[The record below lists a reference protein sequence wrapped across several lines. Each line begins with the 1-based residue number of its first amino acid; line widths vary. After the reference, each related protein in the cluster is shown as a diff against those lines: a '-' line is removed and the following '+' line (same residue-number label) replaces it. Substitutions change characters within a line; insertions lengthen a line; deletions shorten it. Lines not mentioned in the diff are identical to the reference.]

1 MGEPHKE
8 ACKSSNDTLIVLLN
22 RNFDKENVIYLDK
35 ILRLFYEKYHIVKD
49 ERPVKFFIF

>member
-22 RNFDKENVIYLDK
+22 RNFDKENLVYLDK